1 MQTEIMPQSEQP
13 FEQPAP
19 KKKVSGFK
27 RFTRLL
33 LLFLTIGLIVFIYFK
48 YFYVFGDGV
57 KSGHLNYSVKK
68 GNIFKTYE
76 GKLIQ
81 SGIRSQ
87 QAGSIQSYEFE
98 FSVADDSLAN
108 ELMSNSGNFYD
119 LHYKE
124 YKHALP
130 WRGFSPF
137 VVDKIVR
144 MQPAAH

>member
-81 SGIRSQ
+81 EGIRTKTP
-87 QAGSIQSYEFE
+87 GSIQSYEFE
-98 FSVADDSLAN
+98 FSIKNKAIYDILSV
-108 ELMSNSGNFYD
+108 NSGKFFV

-124 YKHALP
+124 YKGVIP
-130 WRGFSPF
+130 WRGNT
-137 VVDKIVR
+137 VYIVDSIISMR
-144 MQPAAH
+144 NE